1 MTLSQFCALT
11 GKEPETVRVW
21 LRLGKLLGI
30 KVGRSW
36 EIHFDEYE
44 RYCAE
49 GLRRPE
55 GGIRAAQKRYY
66 RRQQAKQSAK
76 NFLKDFEEREGPI
89 KEVSHRIGRIPASQA
104 DKEQDE
110 HYDGFDD
117 DDFNYDD

>member
-30 KVGRSW
+30 KVGKSW

-55 GGIRAAQKRYY
+55 GGIKAAHRRYHKQ
-66 RRQQAKQSAK
+66 RQAEQAAK
-76 NFLKDFEEREGPI
+76 NFVKDFEEREGPQ
-89 KEVSHRIGRIPASQA
+89 KKVSHPVGKIPPSNPE
-104 DKEQDE
+104 K
-110 HYDGFDD
+110 YSDGIDD
-117 DDFNYDD
+117 DDLDYY